1 MVSIKSIEGIKPAY
15 QEKLLSIGIR
25 TTDQLLEAG
34 ATSTGRMRIAD
45 EAHLSETQVKE
56 WVHRADLLR
65 IHGISHEVADL
76 LARVGACTVPK
87 LAYRQAVSL
96 HDDLVSYNA
105 AHHVVK
111 HVPTVGE
118 VEAILKAAKR
128 LPKMIHH

>member
-1 MVSIKSIEGIKPAY
+1 MTSIKSIEGIGPAY

-25 TTDQLLEAG
+25 TADQLLEAG

-45 EAHLSETQVKE
+45 EAHLSEVQIKE

-65 IHGISHEVADL
+65 IHGVGHEVADL

-87 LAYRQAVSL
+87 LAYRQAISL
-96 HDDLVSYNA
+96 HDDLVTYNDT
-105 AHHVVK
+105 HHVVK
-111 HVPTVGE
+111 RVPTVSE
-118 VEAILKAAKR
+118 LEAILSSAKR